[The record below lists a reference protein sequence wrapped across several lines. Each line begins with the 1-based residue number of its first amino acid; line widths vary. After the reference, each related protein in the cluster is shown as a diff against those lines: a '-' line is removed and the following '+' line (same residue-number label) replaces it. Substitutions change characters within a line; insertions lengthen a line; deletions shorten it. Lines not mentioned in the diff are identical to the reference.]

1 MRRGNSFVAARFYKD
16 KRNLSVN
23 MREALRE
30 FLDSFLLNVESLVN
44 NRRHGVAV
52 LILLLAALQQQVSA
66 VTNGRDAVE
75 GVTIPRNKFEV
86 PVVCYY
92 YGWSSQRP
100 SPADYSIEDVPLDM
114 CTFVVLAF
122 AGIDNETFEIKSM
135 IPEYEED
142 ERKYLAFTDLK
153 NRHLYLKTMLAVGG
167 WDHGG
172 EVFSNMVS
180 RPESRAAF
188 VESAV
193 RWMRDHE
200 FDGLEILW
208 KYPGYEKR
216 GGKPWDKRNFVLL
229 LKELKEAFAKYPLYL
244 TAAVPLDEHYLDG
257 GYDIANMERYVDWFN
272 VLAYD
277 LRGTWNRFTDVH
289 SILYKRRNDPPYFQD
304 LTIAQGM
311 KRLVRRG
318 APKRKLMLGIA
329 FYGRSYV
336 LLDSRDHGV
345 KARIKF
351 NEQAKAGPY
360 VNSTELKA
368 YYEICMD
375 LKKGG
380 WTREFDDV
388 AKCPYAYKDDQWIGY
403 EDEESVSH
411 KMDFILREGY
421 RGVMV
426 FNNDLDDFR
435 GLCGPKNPLMKVIF
449 NKVGQKALL
458 ELRNQTDSQKPQL
471 NATSRNVLF

>member
-1 MRRGNSFVAARFYKD
+1 MREVLRGFPDSLL
-16 KRNLSVN
+16 RNLESIAN
-23 MREALRE
+23 TRRRCAAL
-30 FLDSFLLNVESLVN
+30 
-44 NRRHGVAV
+44 
-52 LILLLAALQQQVSA
+52 LILLLAALQQPASA

-92 YGWSSQRP
+92 YGWASQRP
-100 SPADYSIEDVPLDM
+100 SPANYSIEDVPLDM

-122 AGIDNETFEIKSM
+122 AGIDNDTFEIKSM

-142 ERKYLAFTDLK
+142 ERKYLGFTDLK

-167 WDHGG
+167 WDLGG

-180 RPESRAAF
+180 RPERRAAF

-216 GGKPWDKRNFVLL
+216 GGKPRDKRNFVLL
-229 LKELKEAFAKYPLYL
+229 LKELKEAFAKYRLYL
-244 TAAVPLDEHYLDG
+244 TTAVPLDENYLDG

-311 KRLVRRG
+311 KRLVRMG

-336 LLDSRDHGV
+336 LSDASDHGV
-345 KARIKF
+345 KARIRF
-351 NEQAKAGPY
+351 EEQAEAGPY
-360 VNSTELKA
+360 VNSSELKA

-380 WTREFDDV
+380 WTREFDNV
-388 AKCPYAYKDDQWIGY
+388 AKCPYAYKGDQWIGY
-403 EDEESVSH
+403 EDEESVGH

-435 GLCGPKNPLMKVIF
+435 GLCGPKNPLMTVIF
-449 NKVGQKALL
+449 NKVGQKALQ
-458 ELRNQTDSQKPQL
+458 ELRNQTRSQQPEV
-471 NATSRNVLF
+471 TPTRRSVTF

>member
-1 MRRGNSFVAARFYKD
+1 MGETLPGFPDYRLCHRESATNTRRYC
-16 KRNLSVN
+16 
-23 MREALRE
+23 
-30 FLDSFLLNVESLVN
+30 
-44 NRRHGVAV
+44 AV
-52 LILLLAALQQQVSA
+52 VLTLLLAIFQHPASA

-92 YGWSSQRP
+92 YGWSSRRP
-100 SPADYSIEDVPLDM
+100 SPANYQVEDVPLDM

-122 AGIDNETFEIKSM
+122 AGIDNETFEITST
-135 IPEYEED
+135 IPEYQDD

-167 WDHGG
+167 WDLGG

-180 RPESRAAF
+180 KPERRAAF

-193 RWMRDHE
+193 SWMRGHE

-216 GGKPWDKRNFVLL
+216 GGKPRDKRNFVLL
-229 LKELKEAFAKYPLYL
+229 LKELKEAFAPYPLYL
-244 TAAVPLDEHYLDG
+244 TAAVPLDENYLDG

-289 SILYKRRNDPPYFQD
+289 SILYKRANDPPYFQD

-311 KRLVRRG
+311 KRLVRMG

-336 LLDSRDHGV
+336 LTDARDHGI
-345 KARIKF
+345 KARIRF
-351 NEQAKAGPY
+351 DEQAEAGPY

-375 LKKGG
+375 LRNGG

-388 AKCPYAYKDDQWIGY
+388 AKCPYAYRGDQWIGY
-403 EDEESVSH
+403 EDEESVGH
-411 KMDFILREGY
+411 KMDFVLREGY

-435 GLCGPKNPLMKVIF
+435 GFCGPKNPLMSVIF
-449 NKVGQKALL
+449 NKVGKKALQ
-458 ELRNQTDSQKPQL
+458 ELRNQIGNQTPEV
-471 NATSRNVLF
+471 TTRTNVIF

>member
-1 MRRGNSFVAARFYKD
+1 
-16 KRNLSVN
+16 
-23 MREALRE
+23 MREVLRG
-30 FLDSFLLNVESLVN
+30 FPDSSFCHPDSVANT
-44 NRRHGVAV
+44 RRLRTSA
-52 LILLLAALQQQVSA
+52 LILLLAVLQQPASA
-66 VTNGRDAVE
+66 VTNGRDATE
-75 GVTIPRNKFEV
+75 GVNIPRNKFEV

-92 YGWSSQRP
+92 YGWASQRS
-100 SPADYSIEDVPLDM
+100 SPADYHIEDVPLDM

-122 AGIDNETFEIKSM
+122 AGIDEETFEIKSM
-135 IPEYEED
+135 IPEYEDD
-142 ERKYLAFTDLK
+142 ERKYLSFTDLK

-167 WDHGG
+167 WGLGG

-180 RPESRAAF
+180 RPERRAAF

-193 RWMRDHE
+193 SWMRGHE

-208 KYPGYEKR
+208 KYPGYERR

-229 LKELKEAFAKYPLYL
+229 LKELKEAFAPYPLYL
-244 TAAVPLDEHYLDG
+244 TAAVPLEENYLDG
-257 GYDIANMERYVDWFN
+257 GYDIANMEKYVDWFN

-289 SILYKRRNDPPYFQD
+289 SILYKRANDPPYFRD

-311 KRLVRRG
+311 KRLVRMG

-336 LLDSRDHGV
+336 LWNARDHGV

-351 NEQAKAGPY
+351 GEQAEAGPY
-360 VNSTELKA
+360 VNSNELKS

-375 LKKGG
+375 IKTGN
-380 WTREFDDV
+380 WTREFDDE
-388 AKCPYAYKDDQWIGY
+388 AKCPYAYSGDQWIGY
-403 EDEESVSH
+403 EDEESVGH

-435 GLCGPKNPLMKVIF
+435 GLCGPKNPLMSVIF
-449 NKVGQKALL
+449 NKVGQKALG
-458 ELRNQTDSQKPQL
+458 ELRNRTETQRPE
-471 NATSRNVLF
+471 ATTRSNVIP

>member
-1 MRRGNSFVAARFYKD
+1 
-16 KRNLSVN
+16 
-23 MREALRE
+23 MREVLRG
-30 FLDSFLLNVESLVN
+30 FPDSFLRRLESVAIT
-44 NRRHGVAV
+44 RRHGVSV
-52 LILLLAALQQQVSA
+52 LILLLAALQQQASA

-92 YGWSSQRP
+92 YGWASQRP
-100 SPADYSIEDVPLDM
+100 SPANYSIEDVPMDM

-122 AGIDNETFEIKSM
+122 VGIDNETFEIKSM

-216 GGKPWDKRNFVLL
+216 GGKPRDKHNFVLL

-244 TAAVPLDEHYLDG
+244 TATVPLDENYLDG

-311 KRLVRRG
+311 KRLVRMG
-318 APKRKLMLGIA
+318 APKRKLMLGMG

-336 LLDSRDHGV
+336 LLDARDHGV

-351 NEQAKAGPY
+351 DEQAEAGPY
-360 VNSTELKA
+360 VKSTELKA

-388 AKCPYAYKDDQWIGY
+388 AKCPYAYKGDQWIGY
-403 EDEESVSH
+403 EDEESVGY

-458 ELRNQTDSQKPQL
+458 ELKNRTGSQQPEG
-471 NATSRNVLF
+471 TTTRGNVLV